1 MLTLYDTLSSG
12 NGHKIRLMLRF
23 LDLPF
28 RRVEVDTFA
37 GESRTEAF
45 LALNPAGKIPTLV
58 WPDGRSLPESGA
70 ILLHLAEGTAWL
82 PTDAWDRAQVYR
94 WMFWEQYS
102 HEPTVAVARSIVRY
116 DRVAQHPDLP
126 RMQQDGHAALS
137 LMDRHLAGRE
147 WLVGDRPTVADIALY
162 PYTAVA
168 EDGGLSLA
176 PFTAL
181 RTWLDRFAALP
192 AFVPITHDTG
202 WDAPVAGGR
211 QCA

>member
-23 LDLPF
+23 LGRPF
-28 RRVEVDTFA
+28 RRVEVDTVA
-37 GESRTEAF
+37 GESRTQGF

-82 PTDAWDRAQVYR
+82 PIDAWDRAQVYR

-116 DRVAQHPDLP
+116 GRAEQHPDLGP
-126 RMQQDGHAALS
+126 LRQDGAAALA
-137 LMDRHLAGRE
+137 LMDRHLQGRD
-147 WLVGDRPTVADIALY
+147 WLVGDRPTVADLALH

-168 EDGGLSLA
+168 EEGGVSLA
-176 PFTAL
+176 SCTAL
-181 RTWLDRFAALP
+181 RAWLDRFAALP
-192 AFVPITHDTG
+192 GYVPITHDTG
-202 WDAPVAGGR
+202 WDTPNAEGG
-211 QCA
+211 